1 MKINNHILPDKV
13 NILGTEYK
21 ISYVT
26 KEEDPTMKGND
37 GYTDT
42 SVHAIFIEKSL
53 FLPSDDIS
61 TVKDLPLYGKKVIRH
76 EIIHAFL
83 EESGL
88 AECCSWARDEMLVDW
103 IARQFPKMLKVFNGA
118 GIIGNS

>member
-13 NILGTEYK
+13 SILGTEYK
-21 ISYVT
+21 MNYVT
-26 KEEDPTMKGND
+26 EEEDPTMKGND
-37 GYTDT
+37 GYVDT

-53 FLPSDDIS
+53 FLPSDNIAV
-61 TVKDLPLYGKKVIRH
+61 VKDLPLYGKKVIRH

-88 AECCSWARDEMLVDW
+88 AECCSWAKEEMLVDW
-103 IARQFPKMLKVFNGA
+103 IARQFPKMLKVFTKADIA
-118 GIIGNS
+118 G